1 MKIAYVYDAV
11 YPWIKGGAEKRI
23 WEISKRLVE
32 RGHEVHL
39 FGIKWWDGN
48 STIEQNGV
56 YLHGICEPRDLYAD
70 GRRSIKEGLYF
81 GIKTLMGLKGDF
93 DVIDCQ
99 EFPYFPCFSA
109 KMRSLLK
116 KSELV
121 ITWYEIWGD
130 YWFKY
135 LGKKGFFGWSV
146 ERMTAKIPHLAIPI
160 SEKIKEDLKLLGV
173 SEEIM
178 RVIPNGVDFYKI
190 EKVEQK
196 SEDFDVIYVG
206 RLISHKNVD
215 VLLKTLYVVKKEIP
229 DIKCGI
235 IGDGPEKRNLISL
248 SKKLDLD
255 NNVIFFGFV
264 ERDEDVYSYMK
275 ASKIFVLPSTREGF
289 PNTILEA
296 NSCGLPA
303 IIVKHEKNAGVGVVK
318 NGYNGFI
325 LDLSLEEMAEKI
337 IYLLQNGEEISR
349 LSENARE
356 FAREYDWSIIVE
368 RIEKVYEEVFF
379 RDETRN

>member
-39 FGIKWWDGN
+39 FGIKWWDGKKD
-48 STIEQNGV
+48 IMKEGV
-56 YLHGICEPRDLYAD
+56 YLHGIGEWNNLYVN

-81 GIKTLMGLKGDF
+81 GIKTLTGLKGDF

-196 SEDFDVIYVG
+196 SEDFGVIYVG

-215 VLLKTLYVVKKEIP
+215 VLLKAISAVKEEIP
-229 DIKCGI
+229 DVKCGI
-235 IGDGPEKRNLISL
+235 IGDGPEMNKLKVL
-248 SKKLDLD
+248 SRELELND
-255 NNVIFFGFV
+255 NVKFFGFI
-264 ERDEDVYSYMK
+264 ESDEEVYARMK
-275 ASKIFVLPSTREGF
+275 ASKVFVLPSTREGF

-303 IIVKHEKNAGVGVVK
+303 IIIKHEKNAGVGVVK
-318 NGYNGFI
+318 EGYNGFI
-325 LDLSLEEMAEKI
+325 LNLSPKGIAGKI
-337 IYLLQNGEEISR
+337 IYLLQNEDEMIR
-349 LSENARE
+349 LRKNARE

-368 RIEKVYEEVFF
+368 RIEKVYEEAL
-379 RDETRN
+379 R

>member
-23 WEISKRLVE
+23 YEISKRLVE
-32 RGHEVHL
+32 RGHEVHW
-39 FGIKWWDGN
+39 FGIKWWEGDK
-48 STIEQNGV
+48 TIEQNGIF
-56 YLHGICEPRDLYAD
+56 LHGVCGPRDLYVD

-81 GIKTLMGLKGDF
+81 GIKTLTELKGDF

-99 EFPYFPCFSA
+99 EFPYFSCFSA

-130 YWFKY
+130 YWFEY
-135 LGKKGFFGWSV
+135 LGKKGFFGWGV

-160 SEKIKEDLKLLGV
+160 SEKIKEDLKSLGV

-190 EKVEQK
+190 EKAEQN

-215 VLLKTLYVVKKEIP
+215 VLLKAISEVKEEIP

-235 IGDGPEKRNLISL
+235 IGDGPEKRNLIRL
-248 SKKLDLD
+248 SKKLGLD
-255 NNVIFFGFV
+255 NNIVFFGFI

-275 ASKIFVLPSTREGF
+275 ASKIFVLPSMREGF

-303 IIVKHEKNAGVGVVK
+303 IIVKGEKNAAVDVVED
-318 NGYNGFI
+318 GRNGFI
-325 LDLSLEEMAEKI
+325 CDLSPKDIANNI
-337 IYLLQNGEEISR
+337 INFLQDESKRRKKRDISKA
-349 LSENARE
+349 NAKK
-356 FAREYDWSIIVE
+356 YDWSIIVKK
-368 RIEKVYEEVFF
+368 IEGVY
-379 RDETRN
+379 DELAG